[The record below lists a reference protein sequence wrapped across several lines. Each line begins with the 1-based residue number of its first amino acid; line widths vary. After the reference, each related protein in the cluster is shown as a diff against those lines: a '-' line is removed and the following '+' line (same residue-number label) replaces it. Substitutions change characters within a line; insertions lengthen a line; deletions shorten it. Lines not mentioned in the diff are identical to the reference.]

1 MLFIFTFLF
10 KGKICET
17 KNGLYRYGKAFKEM
31 GLTVFTGDGGFYHWM
46 ELPKGLNA
54 DEFNKRL
61 FKKGA
66 AILKGSDCD
75 MGRPHAK
82 GDMPSAKSMGD
93 PDYVTPYTR
102 MFRFSFGP
110 LLPETFESDIKL
122 FREVYEAYKK
132 DAGVC

>member
-1 MLFIFTFLF
+1 MF
-10 KGKICET
+10 
-17 KNGLYRYGKAFKEM
+17 NARYGKAFKEM
-31 GLTVFTGDGGFYHWM
+31 GLTVYTGDGGFYHWI
-46 ELPKGLNA
+46 ELPKGLTA

-82 GDMPSAKSMGD
+82 GDMPSAKSQGD

-122 FREVYEAYKK
+122 FREVYEKYKK
-132 DAGVC
+132 DVGV